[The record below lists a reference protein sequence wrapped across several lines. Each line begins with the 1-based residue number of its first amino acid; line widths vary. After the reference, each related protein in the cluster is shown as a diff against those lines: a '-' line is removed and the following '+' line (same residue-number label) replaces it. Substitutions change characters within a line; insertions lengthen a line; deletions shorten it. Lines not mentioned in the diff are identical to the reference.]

1 MPSIT
6 RHSLLFLTLSLL
18 FLGTIRSEPSNWETG
33 SIFLNTLSFFLI
45 LTIGISHGSLD
56 HIKGYKLL
64 KKYQIKNKIIF
75 YLSYLLVS
83 ILIIFMW
90 LILPSLTLIVF
101 LFVATYHF
109 GKEDSLDGN
118 NQSFFRFLI
127 FGLPII
133 LAPLSFHF
141 DETLNIFKVLYIE
154 NENLIN
160 ILYFFQ
166 EKKIFIILLV
176 ISLII
181 GCYFSGY
188 KYVTSF
194 TYEKVAIVLLN
205 ITCHPLIAFTI
216 YFCFLHSIRHSFK
229 LAIELNKANFK
240 KGFKEFLNKSL
251 PLTLVTAIVFIIS
264 LIFLTNYNVLNDAIL
279 KVIFIGLAS
288 LTFPHILLEYL
299 LEKNEKQRN

>member
-1 MPSIT
+1 MPSVT

-18 FLGTIRSEPSNWETG
+18 LMGTLGNETSNWETG
-33 SIFLNTLSFFLI
+33 SIFLNTLSLFLI

-56 HIKGYKLL
+56 HIKGYELL

-75 YLSYLLVS
+75 YLSYSLMG
-83 ILIIFMW
+83 IFIIFMW
-90 LILPSLTLIVF
+90 LILPSFTLIVF
-101 LFVATYHF
+101 LLVATYHF
-109 GKEDSLDGN
+109 GKEDSLDEN
-118 NQSFFRFLI
+118 NQSFFKFLI
-127 FGLPII
+127 LGLPII

-176 ISLII
+176 IFLII

-188 KYVTSF
+188 NYVTNF
-194 TYEKVAIVLLN
+194 ILEKVAIVLLN

-229 LAIELNKANFK
+229 LAIELDNTDFRN
-240 KGFKEFLNKSL
+240 GFKQFLNKSL
-251 PLTLVTAIVFIIS
+251 PLTLITAILFIVC

>member
-1 MPSIT
+1 MPSVT

-18 FLGTIRSEPSNWETG
+18 LMGTLGSETSNWETG
-33 SIFLNTLSFFLI
+33 SIFLNTLSLFLI

-75 YLSYLLVS
+75 YLSYSL
-83 ILIIFMW
+83 IGIFIIFMW
-90 LILPSLTLIVF
+90 LILPSFTLIVF
-101 LFVATYHF
+101 LLVATYHF
-109 GKEDSLDGN
+109 GKEDSLN
-118 NQSFFRFLI
+118 ENSQSFIKFLI

-154 NENLIN
+154 NKNLIN

-166 EKKIFIILLV
+166 EKKIFIILLA

-181 GCYFSGY
+181 GLYYSGY
-188 KYVTSF
+188 NYITSF
-194 TYEKVAIVLLN
+194 ISEKIAIILLN

-229 LAIELNKANFK
+229 LAIELNKADFR

-251 PLTLVTAIVFIIS
+251 PLTLITAILFILS
-264 LIFLTNYNVLNDAIL
+264 LIFLTNYNVLSDAIL

-299 LEKNEKQRN
+299 LEKNEK

>member
-1 MPSIT
+1 MPSVT

-18 FLGTIRSEPSNWETG
+18 LMGTLGNETSNWETG
-33 SIFLNTLSFFLI
+33 SIFLNTLSLFLI

-56 HIKGYKLL
+56 HIKGYELL

-75 YLSYLLVS
+75 YLSYLL
-83 ILIIFMW
+83 IGIFIIFMW
-90 LILPSLTLIVF
+90 LILPSFTLIVF
-101 LFVATYHF
+101 LVVATYHF
-109 GKEDSLDGN
+109 GKEDSLDEN
-118 NQSFFRFLI
+118 NQSFLKFLI
-127 FGLPII
+127 LGLPII
-133 LAPLSFHF
+133 FAPLSFHF
-141 DETLNIFKVLYIE
+141 DETLDIFKVLYIE

-176 ISLII
+176 IFLII

-188 KYVTSF
+188 NYVMSF
-194 TYEKVAIVLLN
+194 ISEKVAIVLLN

-229 LAIELNKANFK
+229 LAIELNKADFR

-251 PLTLVTAIVFIIS
+251 PLTLITAILFIVF
-264 LIFLTNYNVLNDAIL
+264 LMFLTNYNVLNDAIL

-299 LEKNEKQRN
+299 IEKNEK

>member
-6 RHSLLFLTLSLL
+6 KHSLLFLTLSLL
-18 FLGTIRSEPSNWETG
+18 LMGTLGSETSNWETG
-33 SIFLNTLSFFLI
+33 SIFLNTLSLFLI

-56 HIKGYKLL
+56 HIKGYELL

-75 YLSYLLVS
+75 YLSYSLMG
-83 ILIIFMW
+83 IFIIFMW
-90 LILPSLTLIVF
+90 LILPSFTLIVF
-101 LFVATYHF
+101 LLVATYHF
-109 GKEDSLDGN
+109 GKEDSLDEN
-118 NQSFFRFLI
+118 NQSFFKFLI
-127 FGLPII
+127 LGLPII

-176 ISLII
+176 IFLII

-188 KYVTSF
+188 NYVTNF
-194 TYEKVAIVLLN
+194 ILEKVAIVLLN

-229 LAIELNKANFK
+229 LAIELDNTDFRN
-240 KGFKEFLNKSL
+240 GFKQFLNKSL
-251 PLTLVTAIVFIIS
+251 PLTLITAILFIVC

-299 LEKNEKQRN
+299 LEKNEKKRN

>member
-1 MPSIT
+1 MPSVT
-6 RHSLLFLTLSLL
+6 RHSILFLTLSLL
-18 FLGTIRSEPSNWETG
+18 IMGTLGSETSNWETG
-33 SIFLNTLSFFLI
+33 SIFLNTLSLFLI

-56 HIKGYKLL
+56 HIKGYELL

-75 YLSYLLVS
+75 YLSYSL
-83 ILIIFMW
+83 IGIFIIFMW
-90 LILPSLTLIVF
+90 LILPSFTLILF
-101 LFVATYHF
+101 LLVATYHF
-109 GKEDSLDGN
+109 GKEDSLDEN

-127 FGLPII
+127 LGLPII

-141 DETLNIFKVLYIE
+141 DETLNIFKVLYIK

-166 EKKIFIILLV
+166 EKKIFIILLI

-188 KYVTSF
+188 NYVTSF
-194 TYEKVAIVLLN
+194 ISEKVAIVLLN

-229 LAIELNKANFK
+229 LAIELNNANFR

-251 PLTLVTAIVFIIS
+251 PLTLITAIVFIVS
-264 LIFLTNYNVLNDAIL
+264 LIFLTNFNVLNDAIL